1 MNMNP
6 SPYFLINDISII
18 TRAPRRGIII
28 ETSSTQFLPNQTN
41 SLIKMLNRPFYYE
54 VKVEISNILLGKISK
69 SHIRGKKL
77 KLITILLV
85 RNPSLDDDFDK
96 LCSPEHTAASY
107 RGRTKDKISRDTS
120 KSNLNYMHNTLELHG
135 ANQYKWFVYGSD
147 KVKFSKTMKHTFST
161 FLFFREMSKQT
172 VPIPMEVEE
181 VGMEEYMLDYQRM
194 LDGPDSPSEV
204 QGEGV
209 GDCAGGVLVVREAG
223 VMGREWG
230 G

>member
-1 MNMNP
+1 MNP

-85 RNPSLDDDFDK
+85 WNPSLDDDFDK

-107 RGRTKDKISRDTS
+107 RGQFYSYRIHHSMMISTKCAARNIPRRPTKDELKIKSREIPQ
-120 KSNLNYMHNTLELHG
+120 SNLYYTHNTLELHG

-147 KVKFSKTMKHTFST
+147 KVKFSITMKHTFST

-181 VGMEEYMLDYQRM
+181 
-194 LDGPDSPSEV
+194 EV
-204 QGEGV
+204 RFSSFR
-209 GDCAGGVLVVREAG
+209 LYLLHPPIPYPNS
-223 VMGREWG
+223 
-230 G
+230 